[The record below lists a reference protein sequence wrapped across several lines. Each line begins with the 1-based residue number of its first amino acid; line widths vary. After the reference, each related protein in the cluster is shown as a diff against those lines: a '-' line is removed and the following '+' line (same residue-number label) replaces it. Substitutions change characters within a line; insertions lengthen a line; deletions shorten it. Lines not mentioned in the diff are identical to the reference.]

1 MAINKEIK
9 SAVIKKFSSSI
20 TNTGGCEAQ
29 IGLLSERIKQVSGHL
44 KLFPKDLHSRTG
56 LLQMVGDRKKL
67 FKYLKRTNLAS
78 HNAIVATLKA

>member
-1 MAINKEIK
+1 MAINKEVK
-9 SAVIKKFSSSI
+9 NAVIKKFSSSE

-44 KLFPKDLHSRTG
+44 KLFPKDQHSRAG

-67 FKYLKRTNLAS
+67 FKYLKRTNLSS
-78 HNAIVATLKA
+78 HNTVIAALKD